1 MSTGHLSGDAVMT
14 TLFTPL
20 QAGDLALP
28 NRLVMAPLTRS
39 RAGRSHVPNDL
50 MVEYYAQRASAG
62 LLITE
67 ATMIAADGCAFT
79 GEGGLYDDATVAGWR
94 RVTDAVHA
102 RGGRILVQL
111 WHPGRAAHSV
121 LNAGVQPISSTDRA
135 IRNDTIHTPEGTKD
149 YEAPR
154 RLRTDEV
161 PGIVD
166 LFRRGAVLAQR
177 AGFDGVQIHGA
188 HGYVLDQFLRDS
200 VNDRT
205 DEWGGSIAN
214 RATLLLAATD
224 AASEVWGAGRVAVR
238 ISPLVGYNDVAD
250 SDPIALVRYVAEQL
264 DRRGIAFLELRHAD
278 HSLPAE
284 REIGRTARERFRGAL
299 FVNGGYDYDSGTAAL
314 AAGEADAVVY
324 GRAFIANPDLV
335 ERFATRGPLNALD
348 TSTLYT
354 PGAKGYTDYPSL
366 ASGPAT
372 SIA

>member
-1 MSTGHLSGDAVMT
+1 MT
-14 TLFTPL
+14 TLFAPL
-20 QAGDLALP
+20 HAGDLVLP
-28 NRLVMAPLTRS
+28 NRIVMAPLTRS
-39 RAGRSHVPNDL
+39 RAGRTHVPNEL
-50 MVEYYAQRASAG
+50 MAEYYAQRATAG

-79 GEGGLYDDATVAGWR
+79 GEGGLYDDATVSGWK

-121 LNAGVQPISSTDRA
+121 LNGGVQPISSTDRA
-135 IRNDTIHTPEGTKD
+135 IRNDTIHTPEGTKE
-149 YEAPR
+149 YEPPR
-154 RLRTDEV
+154 RLRGDEV

-166 LFRRGAVLAQR
+166 LFRRGAELAQQ

-188 HGYVLDQFLRDS
+188 HGYILDQFLRDS

-205 DEWGGSIAN
+205 DEWGGTIEN
-214 RATLLLAATD
+214 RARLLLAATD
-224 AASEVWGAGRVAVR
+224 AAIEVWGAGGVSVR
-238 ISPLVGYNDVAD
+238 ISPLVPYNDVAD
-250 SDPIALVRYVAEQL
+250 SDPVALVRHVANEL

-278 HSLPAE
+278 HALPAE
-284 REIGRTARERFRGAL
+284 REIARVAREHFRGPL
-299 FVNGGYDYDSGTAAL
+299 FVNGGYDYDSGTAAV

-335 ERFATRGPLNALD
+335 ERFVTRAPLNALD
-348 TSTLYT
+348 ATTLYT

-366 ASGPAT
+366 ESRAAPA
-372 SIA
+372 IA